1 MINPGN
7 AVAIPW
13 SWAVLH
19 LPAIL
24 HARNAKSG
32 GMPNQA
38 TFAYG
43 SCILS
48 LTAGFCRIVSN
59 LERAMSQHGFF
70 FGRARPPAFIRR
82 RNFDFLATVALNL
95 GNWPLPL
102 RGISE
107 LINQVQAVGRFNH
120 CRSNGTNGICRLYH
134 SLLLQALASSDDCKK
149 IFWVL
154 FACTMERTKCVSSL
168 LTTRRLI
175 LFI

>member
-19 LPAIL
+19 LPAIM

-32 GMPNQA
+32 GMPDQA
-38 TFAYG
+38 IFIYG
-43 SCILS
+43 SCLLN
-48 LTAGFCRIVSN
+48 LTASFCRIVSN
-59 LERAMSQHGFF
+59 LERAMSQYGLS

-82 RNFDFLATVALNL
+82 RNSDFLATVVLNL

-107 LINQVQAVGRFNH
+107 LINQVQAV
-120 CRSNGTNGICRLYH
+120 S
-134 SLLLQALASSDDCKK
+134 
-149 IFWVL
+149 
-154 FACTMERTKCVSSL
+154 
-168 LTTRRLI
+168 
-175 LFI
+175 